1 MRNFCLKYTKYL
13 SHLPGISAM
22 LGKENYRNREE
33 KRRKKLR
40 KDKRIIERKDKI
52 EEKYRHETR
61 QH

>member
-1 MRNFCLKYTKYL
+1 MKYTKYL

-22 LGKENYRNREE
+22 LSKDNYGNREE
-33 KRRKKLR
+33 KRRKKLQ

-52 EEKYRHETR
+52 EEKYRNVAR